1 MKLSTWWLKMHTPA
15 KKRATFEREC
25 FAEKPARSPLIDEVF
40 GFTFSLTIA
49 AGFEKVCLPM
59 LRTLFIVVFLSLY
72 ILIAGPPLILYTL
85 ITRNPDPI
93 YWAGVKGVM
102 FFVRAVGVRVRVLGL
117 ERIPPG
123 VCLFV
128 ANHTSS
134 ADAPAV
140 VGAIPR
146 RIAVILKASLF
157 KWPIVGQAFSA
168 AHFIPVNRTKHD
180 SAIASVERATE
191 TLRAGQSFL
200 IYPEGTRSPDGRLQR
215 FKKGAVVMAINAGV
229 PIVTMVCSGAHRT
242 MEKRSLVIRPG
253 EIVVEFLEPID
264 ASKYSLE
271 QRETLNER

>member
-1 MKLSTWWLKMHTPA
+1 
-15 KKRATFEREC
+15 
-25 FAEKPARSPLIDEVF
+25 
-40 GFTFSLTIA
+40 
-49 AGFEKVCLPM
+49 M
-59 LRTLFIVVFLSLY
+59 LRTLFIAVFLSIY
-72 ILIAGPPLILYTL
+72 ILIVGPPLLVYTA
-85 ITRNPDPI
+85 ITKDPDPI

-102 FFVRAVGVRVRVLGL
+102 FFVRAAGIKVRVRGT

-146 RIAVILKASLF
+146 RIAVLLKESLF
-157 KWPIVGQAFSA
+157 KWPIVGQAFRS
-168 AHFIPVNRTKHD
+168 AHFIPVNRSAHE

-191 TLRAGQSFL
+191 AMRAGQSFL

-229 PIVTMVCSGAHRT
+229 PIVPMVCSGAHRI
-242 MEKRSLVIRPG
+242 MEKRSLVIHPG
-253 EIVVEFLEPID
+253 EIVVEFLDRID
-264 ASKYSLE
+264 PSGYSLE
-271 QRETLNER
+271 QRDILNEKIWYSIMTRRPPDQRPLDSPDATAEPAVS